1 MKKGPVLSVYT
12 NSQNRR
18 QRENDNNKTVINLL
32 QCEDRLKQVNDIPPN
47 NSLYII
53 KYEIYIEGMKIPK
66 LQYEV
71 YYPLYNETFIKLN
84 LSECKGMNIEVSYL
98 LKLNDS
104 LDKYNAS
111 SGYYN
116 DLCYKTT
123 SNSNTDISLNDRRN
137 HFTDD
142 NMTLCEE
149 DCSLIEYNYTTE
161 KAKCSCLVK
170 ITLPFFN
177 EIKFDKDKLYK
188 SFIDVKNIANINL
201 MKCYKD
207 VFKGKN
213 LLKNYG
219 FYFFIGLFVFYF
231 VCLIL
236 FYCKFY
242 FLLFNKIANI
252 ENAKS
257 YLNQTKNKNKGKKIK
272 ARDTMSN
279 KSNKDARSNKDDKKS
294 ENIKSEIDTK
304 RKRKKRKLKL
314 ENMFPP
320 KKSRSKG
327 KKNVKTLLDNY
338 NDVNELSLKKTKSKK
353 KNIKFNLPDSKK
365 ENNII
370 SQEYKE
376 ILECN
381 GTEKNSLLYKKAIQV
396 DKRTFVQYYL
406 SLLRQNHNIFFLYK

>member
-1 MKKGPVLSVYT
+1 
-12 NSQNRR
+12 
-18 QRENDNNKTVINLL
+18 
-32 QCEDRLKQVNDIPPN
+32 
-47 NSLYII
+47 
-53 KYEIYIEGMKIPK
+53 MKIPK

-242 FLLFNKIANI
+242 FLLFNKITDI
-252 ENAKS
+252 ENE
-257 YLNQTKNKNKGKKIK
+257 KKLF
-272 ARDTMSN
+272 
-279 KSNKDARSNKDDKKS
+279 KSNK
-294 ENIKSEIDTK
+294 E
-304 RKRKKRKLKL
+304 
-314 ENMFPP
+314 
-320 KKSRSKG
+320 
-327 KKNVKTLLDNY
+327 
-338 NDVNELSLKKTKSKK
+338 
-353 KNIKFNLPDSKK
+353 
-365 ENNII
+365 
-370 SQEYKE
+370 
-376 ILECN
+376 
-381 GTEKNSLLYKKAIQV
+381 
-396 DKRTFVQYYL
+396 
-406 SLLRQNHNIFFLYK
+406 